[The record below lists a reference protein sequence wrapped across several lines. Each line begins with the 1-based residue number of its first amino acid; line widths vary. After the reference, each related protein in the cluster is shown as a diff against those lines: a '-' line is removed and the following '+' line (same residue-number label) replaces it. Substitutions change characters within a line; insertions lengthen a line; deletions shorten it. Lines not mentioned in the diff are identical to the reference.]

1 MLINLIIKS
10 PKTICTKLYLKKRY
24 KNVEKWWNKLKYN
37 FTSHEAIFFKKTTEV
52 SPPLFCN
59 SSITFGQLKSYSIA
73 KQLANLKTIIKKIV
87 ETSDAE
93 MLKLV
98 YQNRYTK
105 FIIYI
110 RQSVDKL
117 IYESLIQ
124 CLNVDTL
131 SNQYWKSHAWVIKF
145 DIPGILIYQV
155 CHKCIFRD
163 TKFIKNMSQ
172 SASIHIR
179 RV

>member
-1 MLINLIIKS
+1 M
-10 PKTICTKLYLKKRY
+10 
-24 KNVEKWWNKLKYN
+24 
-37 FTSHEAIFFKKTTEV
+37 
-52 SPPLFCN
+52 
-59 SSITFGQLKSYSIA
+59 
-73 KQLANLKTIIKKIV
+73 IIKKIV

-131 SNQYWKSHAWVIKF
+131 SNQYWKSHA
-145 DIPGILIYQV
+145 
-155 CHKCIFRD
+155 
-163 TKFIKNMSQ
+163 
-172 SASIHIR
+172 
-179 RV
+179 